1 MEQHKYIPIS
11 EFAERAGVTPQAI
24 YKRNDLKLLVKMVE
38 GVKHLP
44 ESALAVFDATEST
57 NSVEQPFNKP
67 LSAEER
73 LNAWLESDNERLNAQ
88 LQLTMQM
95 LRSEQEKNTT
105 LQEQILK
112 LSNEYVDITKQTNV
126 IASQAQQIS
135 AKLLVQAQTET
146 EAKPQPAPEP
156 EPVAPEKK
164 GLFGIFKK
172 NNRGI

>member
-67 LSAEER
+67 LTAEER

-88 LQLTMQM
+88 LQLTTEM
-95 LRSEQEKNTT
+95 LRSEQDKNTT

-112 LSNEYVDITKQTNV
+112 LSNEFCEITKQSNV
-126 IASQAQQIS
+126 LASQAQQ
-135 AKLLVQAQTET
+135 LQALQ
-146 EAKPQPAPEP
+146 APKPES
-156 EPVAPEKK
+156 EPVVPKKK
-164 GLFGIFKK
+164 GFFNIFKK

>member
-57 NSVEQPFNKP
+57 NPVEQQFNKP
-67 LSAEER
+67 LTAEER

-88 LQLTMQM
+88 LQLTTEM
-95 LRSEQEKNTT
+95 LRSEQQKNTT

-112 LSNEYVDITKQTNV
+112 LSNEFSDIAKQSNV
-126 IASQAQQIS
+126 LLSQSQQIS
-135 AKLLVQAQTET
+135 AKLLSPAQ
-146 EAKPQPAPEP
+146 PQPEPQPEP
-156 EPVAPEKK
+156 EPDPQPETEPVPEKK
-164 GLFGIFKK
+164 SPWWKRKK
-172 NNRGI
+172 